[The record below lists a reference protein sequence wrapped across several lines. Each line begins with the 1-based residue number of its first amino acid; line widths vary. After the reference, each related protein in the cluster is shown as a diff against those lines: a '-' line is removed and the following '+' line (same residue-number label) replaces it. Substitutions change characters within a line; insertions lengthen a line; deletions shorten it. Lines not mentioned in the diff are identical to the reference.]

1 MNTVLVLCSAIAAY
15 FFPFE
20 LLLASF
26 AFLGPAH
33 YLTEISWLE
42 TKNYY
47 FNNQKAIYALAFLG
61 LISLWI
67 PELER
72 LYFCSGI
79 ALATSNLFSANK
91 IPQILSF
98 LISASLLYFF
108 TSPKFLMIT
117 FLIGVF
123 LPTVIHIYFFT
134 GLFMFQGYL
143 KSKNKDVL
151 IALGIMGLSGIFFL
165 ISKNDVSSFL
175 PNWTSHNLFKF
186 TDLAQTYLWAAGLN
200 QSQNYI
206 NSILR
211 FLAFAYT
218 FHYLNWFSKTGLTGW
233 HKVSKNRSIAMVLL
247 YVSCIGLYI
256 YDYQK
261 GFKALY
267 YLSLLHVQLELP
279 LNFLTIRNLIFYKK
293 HIPKQKS
300 KRSLNKAA

>member
-1 MNTVLVLCSAIAAY
+1 MNSALVLGSAIAAY

-42 TKNYY
+42 SKNYY
-47 FNNQKAIYALAFLG
+47 FNNSKVIYALAFLG
-61 LISLWI
+61 LISLGF
-67 PELER
+67 PSLER

-79 ALATSNLFSANK
+79 ALAVSNFFSSNKKIQIASFLFST
-91 IPQILSF
+91 
-98 LISASLLYFF
+98 SLLYFF

-123 LPTVIHIYFFT
+123 LPTVIHIYLFT

-143 KSKNKDVL
+143 KTKSKDVL
-151 IALGIMGLSGIFFL
+151 AALGLMLMCAAFFL
-165 ISKNDVSSFL
+165 LSTNEASSFL
-175 PNWTSHNLFKF
+175 PNWTSQNLTKF
-186 TDLAQTYLWAAGLN
+186 IELAQTYLWVSGIN
-200 QSQNYI
+200 QNQENI
-206 NSILR
+206 NSIMR

-233 HKVSKNRSIAMVLL
+233 HKVSKNRSMAMIVLYL
-247 YVSCIGLYI
+247 SCISLYI

-279 LNFLTIRNLIFYKK
+279 LNFLTIRNLIF
-293 HIPKQKS
+293 PNRNTSVLKS
-300 KRSLNKAA
+300 KRKLNKAA